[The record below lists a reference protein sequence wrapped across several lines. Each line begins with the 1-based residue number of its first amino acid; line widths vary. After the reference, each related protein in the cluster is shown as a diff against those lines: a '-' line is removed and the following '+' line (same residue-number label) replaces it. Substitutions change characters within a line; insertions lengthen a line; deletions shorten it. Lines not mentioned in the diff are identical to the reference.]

1 MRFIVVFSRGDGS
14 SSSCI
19 VVQPQLLL
27 FDVSVQQSYEHK
39 ATSCQP
45 RPRTTVPDRVLGP
58 CGVIKGQRGSEVGR
72 VQHHHI
78 HTPPLLPP
86 PPSCPFLAPR
96 PLPRPGVPAAT
107 AQPPPGNRAF
117 PLFLSRLTQSD
128 SGNICSFPL
137 TEFITL
143 ACVFCFGFF
152 SKRFRFPVCVWR
164 LPDFKL

>member
-78 HTPPLLPP
+78 HPP
-86 PPSCPFLAPR
+86 PPPPFLSIPGPTAAPPTR
-96 PLPRPGVPAAT
+96 CARCNCSAT
-107 AQPPPGNRAF
+107 TRKQSVSTF
-117 PLFLSRLTQSD
+117 PVQVDAVRQWKHL
-128 SGNICSFPL
+128 
-137 TEFITL
+137 
-143 ACVFCFGFF
+143 FF
-152 SKRFRFPVCVWR
+152 SSNRIYHTRLCVLFWVFFQKIQVSSLCLASARF
-164 LPDFKL
+164 